1 MATRQDLIRNLFAAG
16 GELMLDMHREI
27 DRDHPQV
34 AAQVGQAL
42 QQGSRPVLVMQF
54 SDQAPGIRFA
64 LENDYGTLQQ
74 VMTIAADAAP
84 ATRQ

>member
-16 GELMLDMHREI
+16 GELMLDMQNEI
-27 DRDHPQV
+27 DRDHPKV
-34 AAQVGQAL
+34 SAHVGEAL
-42 QQGSRPVLVMQF
+42 RTGARPVLVMQF
-54 SDQAPGIRFA
+54 NDHAPGIRFA

-74 VMTIAADAAP
+74 VMTIEADPAP